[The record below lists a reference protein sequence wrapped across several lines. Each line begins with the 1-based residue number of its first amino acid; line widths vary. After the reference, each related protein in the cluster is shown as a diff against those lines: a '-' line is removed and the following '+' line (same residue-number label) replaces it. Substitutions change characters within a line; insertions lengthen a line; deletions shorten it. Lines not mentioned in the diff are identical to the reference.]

1 MKALGTPSDDD
12 TVSCEE
18 ENTAVGAFDE
28 AAGLL
33 RSEWSTPHP
42 RPRRHRHPAVNGC
55 ERVHRSIEAADD
67 IDEKITQFS
76 RCSMQ

>member
-42 RPRRHRHPAVNGC
+42 RPRRHRPPC
-55 ERVHRSIEAADD
+55 
-67 IDEKITQFS
+67 
-76 RCSMQ
+76 C

>member
-1 MKALGTPSDDD
+1 M
-12 TVSCEE
+12 
-18 ENTAVGAFDE
+18 GAFDE
-28 AAGLL
+28 AAGLF

-76 RCSMQ
+76 LCSMQ